1 MVTSPPP
8 VETDASAI
16 SDNVAQNVAH
26 RGGCPENQ
34 DHRRGVIACV
44 EVAGGIVAQG
54 YTLDPPDPR
63 GFVKT
68 DMHGRLAI
76 DIGGKI
82 IVGRP
87 IPSVRRGRP

>member
-1 MVTSPPP
+1 MVTSLPP

-16 SDNVAQNVAH
+16 PGNVCQNVAQN
-26 RGGCPENQ
+26 GGVDESPPP
-34 DHRRGVIACV
+34 RRGVIACV
-44 EVAGGIVAQG
+44 EVAGGIIAQG
-54 YTLDPPDPR
+54 MTLEPPDPR
-63 GFVKT
+63 GFIKT